1 MIEGENGMNI
11 AIIDDEFKTIVKN
24 GVLNSMADAIQSCID
39 IVQNTSTFC
48 YSDCEIMKRDIIA
61 KLQQYKVDVEEMKE
75 LDVKDF
81 EAPCGNNEFVKGKK

>member
-11 AIIDDEFKTIVKN
+11 AIVDDEFKTIIKD
-24 GVLNSMADAIQSCID
+24 GVANSMIDTIQSCIE

-48 YSDCEIMKRDIIA
+48 YSDCGIMKRDIIA
-61 KLQQYKVDVEEMKE
+61 KLQKYKADVEELKE

-81 EAPCGNNEFVKGKK
+81 EKI

>member
-24 GVLNSMADAIQSCID
+24 GVLKSTADAIQSCID

-48 YSDCEIMKRDIIA
+48 YSDCDSMKRDIIIKMA
-61 KLQQYKVDVEEMKE
+61 RYKTDIEEFKE

>member
-24 GVLNSMADAIQSCID
+24 GVLKSTADAIQSCID

-48 YSDCEIMKRDIIA
+48 YSDCDSMKRDIIIKMA
-61 KLQQYKVDVEEMKE
+61 RYKTDIEEMKE
-75 LDVKDF
+75 MDVKDF
-81 EAPCGNNEFVKGKK
+81 ETVL

>member
-11 AIIDDEFKTIVKN
+11 AIVDDEFKTIIKN
-24 GVLNSMADAIQSCID
+24 GVANSMIDTIQSCID

-48 YSDCEIMKRDIIA
+48 YSDCESMKHDIIA
-61 KLQQYKVDVEEMKE
+61 KLQRYKVDVEELKE

-81 EAPCGNNEFVKGKK
+81 ETVL